1 MITGLQIRLL
11 TKIINVVKLIMDLAY
26 NLAYLVV
33 VGGGSVEKSSS
44 SVQIKQIAG
53 RLGLSQS
60 TVSIVLNGR
69 GDKMRIS
76 KATQERVLAA
86 AKDMNYRPNIYARRL
101 RRTGE
106 KQAGQIIVIFWNS
119 KYTDDSMGK
128 FFKGASATIEK
139 NNYNIE
145 FCVQLFDEDH
155 LCKFRH
161 LMTSQKYNGMIVC
174 GPSDIDLEFLVNETF
189 DVPLV
194 LSNRS
199 SNKYSGIYTDNFE
212 TGRHCAKLFADKGH
226 KKAGLIGIFQKSG
239 GAAVR
244 RFGFISEC
252 ERLGIEIRDEWIAQS
267 ENYDITGGYKCAQKI
282 IECRELPSGIFIL
295 SDSQA
300 IGAMIAFKDHG
311 VRIPDDME
319 VLVYGS
325 NDMFEMMSPS
335 ISSVAVS
342 REKMAESA
350 VNLLM
355 TKIENSI
362 EDPISRVLVP
372 EYKFRE
378 SFKV

>member
-1 MITGLQIRLL
+1 
-11 TKIINVVKLIMDLAY
+11 MD
-26 NLAYLVV
+26 
-33 VGGGSVEKSSS
+33 KSSS
-44 SVQIKQIAG
+44 SVQIKQIAEQ
-53 RLGLSQS
+53 LALSQS

-69 GDKMRIS
+69 GDQMRIS
-76 KATQERVLAA
+76 KATQDRVLAA
-86 AKDMNYRPNIYARRL
+86 AKDMNYQPNIYARRL
-101 RRTGE
+101 RRAGE

-145 FCVQLFDEDH
+145 FSVQLFDEDH
-155 LCKFRH
+155 LSKFRH
-161 LMTSQKYNGMIVC
+161 LMTAQKYNGMIVC
-174 GPSDIDLEFLVNETF
+174 GPSDKDLEFLVNETF

-199 SNKYSGIYTDNFE
+199 SNKYSGIYTDNFD

-226 KKAGLIGIFQKSG
+226 KRAGIIGISQKSG
-239 GAAVR
+239 GAAIR
-244 RFGFISEC
+244 RYGFISEC
-252 ERLGIEIRDEWIAQS
+252 ERLGIEIRDEWITES

-282 IECRELPSGIFIL
+282 IECRNLPTGLFIL
-295 SDSQA
+295 SDLLA

-311 VRIPDDME
+311 IRVPEDIE

-325 NDMFEMMSPS
+325 NEMFEMMTPS
-335 ISSVAVS
+335 ISTVVIS

-355 TKIENSI
+355 TKIENNI
-362 EDPISRVLVP
+362 EDPISSVMVP
-372 EYKFRE
+372 EYKFRD
-378 SFKV
+378 SFNV